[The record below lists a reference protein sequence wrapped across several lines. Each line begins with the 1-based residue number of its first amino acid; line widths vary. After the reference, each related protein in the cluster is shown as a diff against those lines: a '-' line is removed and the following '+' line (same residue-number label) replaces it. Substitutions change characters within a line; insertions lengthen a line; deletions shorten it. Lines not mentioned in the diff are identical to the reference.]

1 MNDLGKLRALQI
13 KKEIIS
19 VTLIEK
25 EGLRNKTYV
34 YMGIFLLAILM
45 MGILQSAHSNSQ
57 ITELEFKAGKAIL
70 RFGGMFFWIGIFLIY
85 RVYSLKKEIKSL
97 EKKYWELSQEILY
110 LSN

>member
-1 MNDLGKLRALQI
+1 MIDLGKLRALQI

-19 VTLIEK
+19 VNLIEK
-25 EGLRNKTYV
+25 EGLRNKTYF

-45 MGILQSAHSNSQ
+45 MGIFQTAYSNSQ
-57 ITELEFKAGKAIL
+57 ITEQDFKAGKAIL
-70 RFGGMFFWIGIFLIY
+70 RFGGMFFWIGIFLIL

-97 EKKYWELSQEILY
+97 EKEYQELNQEILH